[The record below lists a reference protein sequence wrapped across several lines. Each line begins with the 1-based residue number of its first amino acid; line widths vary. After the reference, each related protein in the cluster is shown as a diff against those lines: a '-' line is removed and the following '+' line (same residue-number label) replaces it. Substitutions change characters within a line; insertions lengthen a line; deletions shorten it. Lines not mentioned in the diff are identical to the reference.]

1 MHSQSTRCCTN
12 ATLSNISVVTRNY
25 SAYKVQTTNIERT
38 GSMIM
43 NDVVMNDVVMNAVVI
58 NGIR

>member
-43 NDVVMNDVVMNAVVI
+43 NDVVMNDVVI